1 MSESAIKRKSRNTQ
15 CAMDVSREEVFRE
28 AKSREAKSKLD
39 VPLGVT
45 VT

>member
-1 MSESAIKRKSRNTQ
+1 MRDLEIKRKSRNTQ
-15 CAMDVSREEVFRE
+15 CAMGVSREEVF
-28 AKSREAKSKLD
+28 REAKSKLD